1 MVGVCV
7 EPRWGTGLVPDLVPA
22 CASRRW
28 ALLWNAF
35 GVLEDFGDG
44 EWERALF
51 DGVSGLDESVS
62 DFLPI
67 VLERGDVKERIAS
80 SGG

>member
-7 EPRWGTGLVPDLVPA
+7 EPRWGTGLVRDLIPA

-44 EWERALF
+44 QWERAVF
-51 DGVSGLDESVS
+51 DGVSDLDESVS
-62 DFLPI
+62 DLLPI
-67 VLERGDVKERIAS
+67 VLERGDVKQRIAS